1 MVVYEVPQESSKD
14 MVKGN
19 CAMTKSPKI
28 SVIIPVYNTE
38 RYLPRCLDSVL
49 SNTHKN
55 FRVICV
61 NDGSI
66 DNSINILDNYKASDE
81 RVIVINQENS
91 GVSAARNAGLNVATG
106 EYIAFIDSDDWVH
119 PQYFEILL
127 FAMSCKDSDVAA
139 CQYSQV
145 SEESDDLIKPLTYKK
160 EDIFCTTVAEAIR
173 DNYIKRAV
181 WGRLYKRALV
191 SGKFETGLTWGEDA
205 VFNYCT
211 LATNALSAPFSR
223 TKLPLYFY
231 FSRETSIT
239 NTVSSKRY
247 LELAKWYPENW
258 SNERFSKEVQ
268 TVLLEQA
275 AKELLIFRYREAFS
289 TNPTCVDELIKRC
302 RAYIA
307 KAGILPLKKRA
318 LYSLMFAC
326 PPLYRLFRIVN
337 DPTMLQWEKQ
347 ARSECQS

>member
-1 MVVYEVPQESSKD
+1 MS
-14 MVKGN
+14 
-19 CAMTKSPKI
+19 
-28 SVIIPVYNTE
+28 
-38 RYLPRCLDSVL
+38 RCLDSVL
-49 SNTHKN
+49 NNTYRN
-55 FRVICV
+55 LEVICI
-61 NDGSI
+61 NDGST
-66 DNSINILDNYKASDE
+66 DESEAILKRYAEKDG
-81 RVIVINQENS
+81 RVIAVNQKNA
-91 GVSAARNAGLNVATG
+91 GVSAARNTGLDMATG
-106 EYIAFIDSDDWVH
+106 DYVAFVDSDDWVH

-127 FAMSCKDSDVAA
+127 FAQKVTGAEIVA

-145 SEESDDLIKPLTYKK
+145 SEESDYLIKPLTYKR

-191 SGKFETGLTWGEDA
+191 SRKFETGLTWGEDA

-211 LATNALSAPFSR
+211 LATNTLSAPFSR

-247 LELAKWYPENW
+247 LELAKWYLGNW
-258 SNERFSKEVQ
+258 NNERFSIEVQ

-289 TNPTCVDELIKRC
+289 ANPICVDELIKRC

-307 KAGILPLKKRA
+307 RAGILLFKKHA
-318 LYSLMFAC
+318 LYSLLFAC
-326 PPLYRLFRIVN
+326 PPLYRLFRIIN

-347 ARSECQS
+347 VRSGC

>member
-1 MVVYEVPQESSKD
+1 M
-14 MVKGN
+14 
-19 CAMTKSPKI
+19 
-28 SVIIPVYNTE
+28 
-38 RYLPRCLDSVL
+38 
-49 SNTHKN
+49 
-55 FRVICV
+55 
-61 NDGSI
+61 
-66 DNSINILDNYKASDE
+66 
-81 RVIVINQENS
+81 
-91 GVSAARNAGLNVATG
+91 
-106 EYIAFIDSDDWVH
+106 H

-127 FAMSCKDSDVAA
+127 FAMSCNDSDVAA

-145 SEESDDLIKPLTYKK
+145 SEESGDLIKLLTYKK

-181 WGRLYKRALV
+181 WGRFYKRALV

-211 LATNALSAPFSR
+211 LATNTLPAPFSR

-247 LELAKWYPENW
+247 LELAKWYLENW

-289 TNPTCVDELIKRC
+289 ANPICVDELIKRC

-307 KAGILPLKKRA
+307 KAGILPFKKRA
-318 LYSLMFAC
+318 LYSLLFAC

-347 ARSECQS
+347 ARSEC

>member
-55 FRVICV
+55 LEVICV

-106 EYIAFIDSDDWVH
+106 EYIAFIDSDDC

>member
-1 MVVYEVPQESSKD
+1 MMEVQ
-14 MVKGN
+14 
-19 CAMTKSPKI
+19 I
-28 SVIIPVYNTE
+28 
-38 RYLPRCLDSVL
+38 
-49 SNTHKN
+49 
-55 FRVICV
+55 
-61 NDGSI
+61 
-66 DNSINILDNYKASDE
+66 NSINILDNYKASDE

-139 CQYSQV
+139 CQYSKV

-247 LELAKWYPENW
+247 LELAKWYLENW

-289 TNPTCVDELIKRC
+289 ANPICVDELIKRC

-307 KAGILPLKKRA
+307 KAGILPFKKRA
-318 LYSLMFAC
+318 LYSLLFAC

-347 ARSECQS
+347 ARSEC

>member
-1 MVVYEVPQESSKD
+1 
-14 MVKGN
+14 
-19 CAMTKSPKI
+19 MTKSPKI

-55 FRVICV
+55 LEVICV
-61 NDGSI
+61 NDGST
-66 DNSINILDNYKASDE
+66 DNSINILDNYTVSDE

-127 FAMSCKDSDVAA
+127 FAMSYNGSDVAA

-145 SEESDDLIKPLTYKK
+145 SEESGNLIRPLTYKR
-160 EDIFCTTVAEAIR
+160 EDIYIYIYCTTVAEAIR

-191 SGKFETGLTWGEDA
+191 SEKFETGLTWGEDA

-211 LATNALSAPFSR
+211 LATNTLSAPFSR

-239 NTVSSKRY
+239 NTVSSERY
-247 LELAKWYPENW
+247 LELAKWYLGNW
-258 SNERFSKEVQ
+258 HNECFSIEVQ

-289 TNPTCVDELIKRC
+289 ANPICVNELIKQC

-307 KAGILPLKKRA
+307 KAGILPFKKRV
-318 LYSLMFAC
+318 LYSLLFAC

-337 DPTMLQWEKQ
+337 DPTMLRWEKQ
-347 ARSECQS
+347 TRDLNA

>member
-1 MVVYEVPQESSKD
+1 M
-14 MVKGN
+14 
-19 CAMTKSPKI
+19 KI
-28 SVIIPVYNTE
+28 SVIIPIYNTE
-38 RYLPRCLDSVL
+38 GYLSRCLDSVL
-49 SNTHKN
+49 NNTYRN
-55 FRVICV
+55 LEVICI
-61 NDGSI
+61 NDGST
-66 DNSINILDNYKASDE
+66 DESAAILKSYAEKDG
-81 RVIVINQENS
+81 RVIAVNQKNA
-91 GVSAARNAGLNVATG
+91 GVSAARNTGLDMATG
-106 EYIAFIDSDDWVH
+106 DYVAFVDSDDWVH

-127 FAMSCKDSDVAA
+127 FAQKVTGAEIVA

-145 SEESDDLIKPLTYKK
+145 SEESDDLIKPLAYKR

-181 WGRLYKRALV
+181 WGRLYKRTLV
-191 SGKFETGLTWGEDA
+191 SRKFETGLTWGEDA

-211 LATNALSAPFSR
+211 LATNTLSAPFSR

-247 LELAKWYPENW
+247 LELAKWYLGNW
-258 SNERFSKEVQ
+258 NNERFSIEVQ

-275 AKELLIFRYREAFS
+275 AKELLIFRYREAFGS
-289 TNPTCVDELIKRC
+289 NPICVDELIKQC

-307 KAGILPLKKRA
+307 RSGILSFKKRA
-318 LYSLMFAC
+318 MYSLLFAC

-347 ARSECQS
+347 VRSGC